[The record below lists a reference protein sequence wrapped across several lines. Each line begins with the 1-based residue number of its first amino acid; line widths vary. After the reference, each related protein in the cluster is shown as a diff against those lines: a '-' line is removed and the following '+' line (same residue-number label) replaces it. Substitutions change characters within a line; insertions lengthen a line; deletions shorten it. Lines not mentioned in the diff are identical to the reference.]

1 MDRKQIALEVI
12 AEVAGVEISKLTPET
27 ELVAQLGIDS
37 PKALQMLFQ
46 LEDRFGIEIDDEDLE
61 GLTTV
66 GNVLDTIDRYE
77 RAAQAEAT

>member
-37 PKALQMLFQ
+37 PKALQMLIQ